1 MAGIPVGGE
10 DDGAAGGAAPE
21 RPERIVP
28 RRAGALLPQPRMAGP
43 MPWVIGILIALM
55 LIAAAGGLALR
66 NLAAASRA
74 DLAAAV
80 SVQVI
85 EPDATLRTAR
95 AREVAALLAEA
106 PLVQSVR
113 IVPEAELAALLE
125 PWLGA
130 GAAAQDVPIPAL
142 IDVELTRRA
151 SPTEIAQITAVL
163 DGAGGAGGAAS
174 RGLRVD
180 AQGEWLRPVYD
191 ALAAL
196 QYLALALI
204 GLVALAT
211 MAAVW
216 LAARNAFATHRE
228 TVEIVHL
235 LGGTASQIT
244 GIFTRAVLREA
255 VFGAVLGTV
264 LGGAA
269 AGLLGLQFAALGSGL
284 VAGGSFGL
292 ADWLVLAAVPLA
304 GVLLALATARITIA
318 LALKAML

>member
-1 MAGIPVGGE
+1 MMAEE
-10 DDGAAGGAAPE
+10 DTAAPA
-21 RPERIVP
+21 RSVP
-28 RRAGALLPQPRMAGP
+28 RSSGALLPQPRLAGP
-43 MPWVIGILIALM
+43 MPWVIGILIALV

-66 NLAAASRA
+66 NLTQASRA

-85 EPDATLRTAR
+85 EPDAALRSAR

-113 IVPEAELAALLE
+113 VVPEAELAALLE

-130 GAAAQDVPIPAL
+130 GAAADEVPIPAL

-151 SPTEIAQITAVL
+151 TRAEIATITAVL
-163 DGAGGAGGAAS
+163 DEAGGAR

-180 AQGEWLRPVYD
+180 AQSEWLRPVHD

-204 GLVALAT
+204 ALIALAT
-211 MAAVW
+211 CAAVW
-216 LAARNAFATHRE
+216 LAARNAFATNRE

-235 LGGTASQIT
+235 LGGTENQIT

-255 VFGAVLGTV
+255 VFGAALGTA
-264 LGGAA
+264 LGAA
-269 AGLLGLQFAALGSGL
+269 AVWLLGQQFAALGSGL
-284 VAGGSFGL
+284 VAGGGL
-292 ADWLVLAAVPLA
+292 GATDWLVLAAVPLA

>member
-1 MAGIPVGGE
+1 MSSTAFHPLDDEDPGAEEAGEVP
-10 DDGAAGGAAPE
+10 P
-21 RPERIVP
+21 RPLRP
-28 RRAGALLPQPRMAGP
+28 ARRAALLPQPRLAGP
-43 MPWVIGILIALM
+43 MPWVIAILIALV

-66 NLAAASRA
+66 NLASASRA

-85 EPDATLRTAR
+85 EPDAELRSAR
-95 AREVAALLAEA
+95 ARQVAALLAEA

-130 GAAAQDVPIPAL
+130 GVASTDVPIPAL

-151 SPTEIAQITAVL
+151 SPVEIARVEAVL
-163 DGAGGAGGAAS
+163 RDAGKGV
-174 RGLRVD
+174 RVD
-180 AQGEWLRPVYD
+180 AQSQWLRPVHE

-204 GLVALAT
+204 VLVALAT

-235 LGGTASQIT
+235 LGGTDRQIT
-244 GIFTRAVLREA
+244 DIFTGAVLREA
-255 VFGAVLGTV
+255 AFGAALGTA

-269 AGLLGLQFAALGSGL
+269 VWLLGQQFAALGSGL
-284 VAGGSFGL
+284 VAGGGL
-292 ADWLVLAAVPLA
+292 ALTDWVVLLAVPLA

>member
-1 MAGIPVGGE
+1 MSAADVPMLDGGDEAGT
-10 DDGAAGGAAPE
+10 AAPPVAPASSMG
-21 RPERIVP
+21 RGG
-28 RRAGALLPQPRMAGP
+28 RAGALLPQPRMAGP
-43 MPWVIGILIALM
+43 MPWVIGILIALV

-66 NLAAASRA
+66 SLAQTSRA

-85 EPDATLRTAR
+85 EPDIVKRQAR
-95 AREVAALLAEA
+95 AREVAALLTEA

-130 GAAAQDVPIPAL
+130 GVASDDVPIPAL

-151 SPTEIAQITAVL
+151 SAAEIAEVAAVL
-163 DGAGGAGGAAS
+163 EGAGGAE
-174 RGLRVD
+174 RGIRVD
-180 AQGEWLRPVYD
+180 PASEWLRPVHE
-191 ALAAL
+191 ALSAL

-204 GLVALAT
+204 VLVALAT

-235 LGGTASQIT
+235 LGGTDRQIT
-244 GIFTRAVLREA
+244 AIFTRAVLREA
-255 VFGAVLGTV
+255 VFGALLGSALGT
-264 LGGAA
+264 AA
-269 AGLLGLQFAALGSGL
+269 VWLLGQQFAALGSGL
-284 VAGGSFGL
+284 VAGGGL
-292 ADWLVLAAVPLA
+292 MLTDWLVLAAVPLA

>member
-1 MAGIPVGGE
+1 MSMGDVPMIAEE
-10 DDGAAGGAAPE
+10 DVALPPRA
-21 RPERIVP
+21 VP
-28 RRAGALLPQPRMAGP
+28 RSSGALLPQPRLAGP

-66 NLAAASRA
+66 NLASTARA

-85 EPDATLRTAR
+85 EPDAALRDAR

-113 IVPEAELAALLE
+113 VVPQAELAALLE

-130 GAAAQDVPIPAL
+130 GAAADEVPIPAL

-151 SPTEIAQITAVL
+151 SAAELAAITAVIEQ
-163 DGAGGAGGAAS
+163 AGGAR

-180 AQGEWLRPVYD
+180 AQSEWLRPVYE
-191 ALAAL
+191 ALGAL

-204 GLVALAT
+204 ALVALAT

-235 LGGTASQIT
+235 LGGTQSQIT

-255 VFGAVLGTV
+255 VFGAALGTM
-264 LGGAA
+264 LGAA
-269 AGLLGLQFAALGSGL
+269 AVGLLGQQFAALASGL
-284 VAGGSFGL
+284 VAGGGF
-292 ADWLVLAAVPLA
+292 AATDWLVLAAVPLA

-318 LALKAML
+318 QALKAML

>member
-1 MAGIPVGGE
+1 MSLGEVPVVAEE
-10 DDGAAGGAAPE
+10 DAAAAAP
-21 RPERIVP
+21 RTVP
-28 RRAGALLPQPRMAGP
+28 RGSGALLPQPRLAGP
-43 MPWVIGILIALM
+43 MPWVIAILIALV

-66 NLAAASRA
+66 NLADASRS

-85 EPDATLRTAR
+85 EPDAAIRTAR

-106 PLVQSVR
+106 PLVRSVR
-113 IVPEAELAALLE
+113 VVPEAELAALLE

-130 GAAAQDVPIPAL
+130 GAGADEVPIPAL

-151 SPTEIAQITAVL
+151 SPAELAEIAAVL
-163 DGAGGAGGAAS
+163 DEAGGAR

-180 AQGEWLRPVYD
+180 AQSEWLRPVHE
-191 ALAAL
+191 ALGAL

-204 GLVALAT
+204 ALVALAT
-211 MAAVW
+211 CAAVW

-228 TVEIVHL
+228 TVEILHL
-235 LGGTASQIT
+235 LGGTDHQIT
-244 GIFTRAVLREA
+244 GIFSRSVLREA
-255 VFGAVLGTV
+255 VFGAVLGSA
-264 LGGAA
+264 LGAA
-269 AGLLGLQFAALGSGL
+269 AVWLLGQQFAALGSGL
-284 VAGGSFGL
+284 VGGGGL
-292 ADWLVLAAVPLA
+292 SPTDWLVLAAVPLA